1 MDAAA
6 RVMTSLADEQL
17 EELTDRQRE
26 ITTLV
31 ARGLDNADI
40 AMVLTLSPATV
51 RTHVSRCMAKLR
63 CRTRAQLVVYAYET
77 GLVRAGH
84 ERAAG

>member
-1 MDAAA
+1 
-6 RVMTSLADEQL
+6 MTPFTDEQL
-17 EELTDRQRE
+17 EHLTDRQRE
-26 ITTLV
+26 ITTMV

-40 AMVLTLSPATV
+40 AAALTLSPATG

-84 ERAAG
+84 ERRAN